1 MVLSMEC
8 CGIVVVNNWVT
19 MEIAGCNAMT
29 TKRRARQQTGSE
41 DNGATTGYESQLWQM
56 ADALRGSMDAA
67 EYKHV
72 VLGLLFLKYV
82 SDAFEELYRR
92 VAEGKGEY
100 ENANPEDKDE
110 YRGDRHFLGAQ
121 RIALGVSKSQARQ
134 PTIGLYWWI
143 TRWRDRDAPT
153 RRSKTSCP
161 KITGVQTWIS
171 RAWGD

>member
-1 MVLSMEC
+1 MGRMEWWGGPAPHGRPVALTLALSRRAGEGTVGGGG
-8 CGIVVVNNWVT
+8 GIALMRVVVGGGSANVVVNNWVT

-82 SDAFEELYRR
+82 SDAFEE
-92 VAEGKGEY
+92 ATSGAGG
-100 ENANPEDKDE
+100 
-110 YRGDRHFLGAQ
+110 GD
-121 RIALGVSKSQARQ
+121 
-134 PTIGLYWWI
+134 
-143 TRWRDRDAPT
+143 
-153 RRSKTSCP
+153 
-161 KITGVQTWIS
+161 
-171 RAWGD
+171 